1 MLRQQK
7 QTKTQPLKSLA
18 DYVCPSSTNIKDH
31 IGAFAVTA
39 GLGCQELVEQYE
51 EDNDD
56 YRSIMVKALADRLA
70 EAFAEYTHLEARKNW
85 GYEKDESLDNE
96 DLIKERYRGI
106 RPAFGYPSCPDH
118 SEKVR
123 LFNLLNA
130 NSLGLSLTETFS
142 VYPAASVCG
151 LYFGHPEA
159 KYFNVGK
166 IDQDQ
171 IKSYAER
178 KGMTVQAIE
187 RLLATNMT

>member
-1 MLRQQK
+1 M
-7 QTKTQPLKSLA
+7 A
-18 DYVCPSSTNIKDH
+18 
-31 IGAFAVTA
+31 
-39 GLGCQELVEQYE
+39 
-51 EDNDD
+51 
-56 YRSIMVKALADRLA
+56 KALADRLA

-85 GYEKDESLDNE
+85 GYGKDESLDNE
-96 DLIKERYRGI
+96 DLIKENYRGI

-123 LFNLLNA
+123 LFDLLNA
-130 NSLGLSLTETFS
+130 NSLGLSLTETFA

-187 RLLATNMT
+187 RLLASNIT